1 MKFDYRGM
9 INETMDTLRTLFN
22 IIEDYVFIV
31 NESGSIIEVNE
42 SAREKLGYSRKELLG
57 ANILHLYPPERHE
70 EAFKSV
76 QKMLEGQLYKNTI
89 PLFSK
94 EGKYIYVETR
104 VFIGKWLGKNVAF
117 GISKDISKFKNQQ
130 RFFQSM
136 IDAIPDLVFFKD
148 NNRSYLGCNNAFAS
162 KFIGLRKEDVI
173 SKKDRDLLE
182 DDSMVDFIKQKDIE
196 VLESEKS
203 SVYEQRIAL
212 TNGNSADVE
221 TVKTPFYDENGNVAG
236 LIGIARD
243 ISERKLAEKQLQVQ
257 TDYAEMLLNTVPS
270 AVFSVDNNKKILSWN
285 KWAEYLTGYSTEEA
299 VGKNCSLFS
308 EDPCKEQCGLK
319 LNEASQPMIGKVCTI
334 INKDGNRRYISKNV
348 AVIRNKMGEVT
359 GGIECFDDITERIK
373 IEEQLRESEERYSAI
388 VNCAPEIVV
397 IFKVGIIVFV
407 NDSGL
412 RASGYT
418 KDEVIGQS
426 VQKFVSKKSN
436 ELILENMKRRLIGDT
451 IGDFEIEFIKKTGEL
466 SNLIVKTSPIT
477 YENEFAVLAV
487 LVDITER
494 KRAEEELNKKEKILS
509 AVAMSIKE
517 FLDCSDYLVAVTNS
531 FELLGTATQADR
543 IYLFQNSTDVAGNRY
558 TNQKVEWNSGTCESQ
573 ITNSDLQ
580 EIPFPKIYSFIE
592 PLIRGEAYFGIV
604 KELKDDR
611 TREIL
616 TSQNILSIAVI
627 PVFVRGDFWGFVGL
641 DDCTYERKWSE
652 AEFSV
657 LRAFAN
663 SLERAIERSLI
674 NEELEKS
681 KKTAETASI
690 LKGQFLANMSHE
702 IRTPMNGIVGFVEL
716 LCRTDLTREQ
726 RGFLGQIKSASNAL
740 LLLINDI
747 LDYSKIEAD
756 KLELENILFD
766 MHALVNDSINLF
778 VPKANR
784 KGIRIN
790 LFIEGN
796 VPKWLNGDPNRL
808 RQVLNNIVGNALKFT
823 EAGEV
828 DLKLFLREER
838 EKSVKIQLQISDT
851 GIGISKE
858 VLPRLFTVFSQ
869 ADTSTT
875 RKYGGTGLGL
885 AISQRIIKLMH
896 GQISVNSVLGKG
908 STFLIELELNK
919 HNANTNLNQENIQ
932 ILSRDLL
939 TTDYGAQKELSDE
952 FSNVEKEEKGLPN
965 KAIRNKELTILLVED
980 TLANQKLA
988 IVMLGQLGYKTELAG
1003 NGHKAVEMCKITK
1016 YDIILMD
1023 CQMPIMDG
1031 YVASSRIKNEG
1042 LNKDTVV
1049 IAMTA
1054 HAMEGDRDK
1063 CLKAG
1068 MDDYISKPILMNDLD
1083 KMIQKWLKK

>member
-1 MKFDYRGM
+1 MEFDYREM
-9 INETMDTLRTLFN
+9 MNETMDTLRTLFN

-42 SAREKLGYSRKELLG
+42 SATEKLGYSREELLG

-76 QKMLEGQLYKNTI
+76 QMMLEGQLYKNMI
-89 PLFSK
+89 PLFTK
-94 EGKYIYVETR
+94 DGKYVFVETR

-117 GISKDISKFKNQQ
+117 GISKDISSLKNQQ
-130 RFFQSM
+130 RFFESM
-136 IDAIPDLVFFKD
+136 IDAIPDLVFFKN
-148 NNRSYLGCNNAFAS
+148 NNRAYLGCNNAFAN
-162 KFIGLRKEDVI
+162 KFVGLKKEDVI
-173 SKKDRDLLE
+173 NKTDKELLE
-182 DDSMVDFIKQKDIE
+182 DESMVEFIRQKDIE

-203 SVYEQRIAL
+203 KVYEQKIAL
-212 TNGNSADVE
+212 SNGDSADVE

-243 ISERKLAEKQLQVQ
+243 ITVRKLVEKQLKVQ

-285 KWAEYLTGYSTEEA
+285 KWAEHLTGYTMEEA
-299 VGKNCSLFS
+299 VGKNCSLFA
-308 EDPCKEQCGLK
+308 EDPCNEQCGLI
-319 LNEASQPMIGKVCTI
+319 LNEAPQPIVGKICTI
-334 INKDGNRRYISKNV
+334 INKNGNRRYISKNV

-359 GGIECFDDITERIK
+359 GGIECFE
-373 IEEQLRESEERYSAI
+373 
-388 VNCAPEIVV
+388 
-397 IFKVGIIVFV
+397 
-407 NDSGL
+407 
-412 RASGYT
+412 
-418 KDEVIGQS
+418 
-426 VQKFVSKKSN
+426 
-436 ELILENMKRRLIGDT
+436 
-451 IGDFEIEFIKKTGEL
+451 
-466 SNLIVKTSPIT
+466 
-477 YENEFAVLAV
+477 
-487 LVDITER
+487 DITER

-517 FLDCSDYLVAVTNS
+517 FLDCSDYLVAVENS
-531 FELLGTATQADR
+531 FELLGTATRADR
-543 IYLFQNSTDVAGNRY
+543 IYLFQNSTDVDGNRY
-558 TNQKVEWNSGTCESQ
+558 ANQKVEWNSGTSEAQ
-573 ITNSDLQ
+573 ITNPDLQ
-580 EIPFPKIYSFIE
+580 GIPFPEIYSFIE
-592 PLIRGEAYFGIV
+592 PLINGEAYFGIV

-616 TSQNILSIAVI
+616 GSQNILSIAVI
-627 PVFVRGDFWGFVGL
+627 PVFVRSYFWGFVGF
-641 DDCTYERKWSE
+641 DDCTNERKWSE

-663 SLERAIERSLI
+663 SLEKAIERSLI
-674 NEELEKS
+674 NEELEES
-681 KKTAETASI
+681 KKAAETASI

-716 LCRTDLTREQ
+716 LSRTNLTNEQ

-778 VPKANR
+778 VPKANH

-790 LFIEGN
+790 LFIAQS
-796 VPKWLNGDPNRL
+796 VPKWLSGDPNRL
-808 RQVLNNIVGNALKFT
+808 RQVLNNILGNAFKFT
-823 EAGEV
+823 EKGEV
-828 DLKLFLREER
+828 DLKLILREER
-838 EKSVKIQLQISDT
+838 EKSVKIQLEISDT

-885 AISQRIIKLMH
+885 AISHQIIKLMH

-908 STFLIELELNK
+908 STFLIELELDK
-919 HNANTNLNQENIQ
+919 PYSNTNLNQENIQ

-939 TTDYGAQKELSDE
+939 TTDYGAQQELNGE
-952 FSNVEKEEKGLPN
+952 FSNVRKEEKLLTSKSIKN
-965 KAIRNKELTILLVED
+965 KKLTILLVED

-988 IVMLGQLGYKTELAG
+988 IVMLGQLGYTTELAE
-1003 NGHKAVEMCKITK
+1003 NGQKAVEMCKTTK

-1023 CQMPIMDG
+1023 CQMPVMDG

-1042 LNKDTVV
+1042 LNTDTVI

-1063 CLKAG
+1063 CLRAG
-1068 MDDYISKPILMNDLD
+1068 MDDYICKPIIMKDFD
-1083 KMIQKWLKK
+1083 KLIQRWLKK